1 MTTMISSA
9 PAKQRDP
16 GLESRVSL
24 LNQGL
29 IEYKYA
35 PDLAACESRFQTRPV
50 IRYNRA
56 LSHHL
61 IIQCVGSVCIVCHY
75 RLHSYFVVWK
85 STILVFQYF
94 WSDLRVWHICVASPL
109 WGLRWERDIWT
120 DPELLERRESL
131 AEFSFNS
138 DLDQSRAQ
146 SEPGSRAAHWTGS
159 HSHN

>member
-16 GLESRVSL
+16 GLEPRVSL

-35 PDLAACESRFQTRPV
+35 PDLAACESRFQTRRV

-61 IIQCVGSVCIVCHY
+61 IIQCVGSVCIVWPLQTTQLLY
-75 RLHSYFVVWK
+75 LENQQS
-85 STILVFQYF
+85 QYF
-94 WSDLRVWHICVASPL
+94 NISDLI
-109 WGLRWERDIWT
+109 
-120 DPELLERRESL
+120 
-131 AEFSFNS
+131 
-138 DLDQSRAQ
+138 
-146 SEPGSRAAHWTGS
+146 
-159 HSHN
+159 